1 MSDQAPRE
9 QAPSG
14 ERSGLSGVQ
23 VAAAVVGVV
32 IVAFIVLLA
41 TRDVHQNERSDAP
54 IGEAVPNVAGV
65 SYDGSTFDLEE
76 VLAAN
81 RLLPPDEQV
90 WVVVNFFASWCIP
103 CQTEHPELIR
113 FDTEGMACPTRLV
126 GVSIRDSPERVA
138 EFFEQRGGDWPVLV
152 GDTNSI
158 IIDFSVTAPPET
170 VIVTP
175 SGIVGAKFIGAVTY
189 EQLVDAI
196 PC

>member
-1 MSDQAPRE
+1 MSDQAPSD

-41 TRDVHQNERSDAP
+41 TRGVHENERSDAP

-76 VLAAN
+76 ILAAN
-81 RLLPPDEQV
+81 RLLPPEEQV

-103 CQTEHPELIR
+103 C
-113 FDTEGMACPTRLV
+113 
-126 GVSIRDSPERVA
+126 
-138 EFFEQRGGDWPVLV
+138 
-152 GDTNSI
+152 
-158 IIDFSVTAPPET
+158 
-170 VIVTP
+170 
-175 SGIVGAKFIGAVTY
+175 
-189 EQLVDAI
+189 
-196 PC
+196 